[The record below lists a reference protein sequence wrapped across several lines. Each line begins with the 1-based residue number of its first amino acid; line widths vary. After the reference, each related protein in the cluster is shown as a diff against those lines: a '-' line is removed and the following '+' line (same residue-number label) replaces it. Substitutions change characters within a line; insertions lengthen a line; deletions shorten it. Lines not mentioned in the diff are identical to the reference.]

1 MQGPERVQGESLPVG
16 GSLRVLVV
24 DDDVLVRETL
34 REIIQILGYEA
45 EMAGDGP
52 SALDIVEQQPFDV
65 VITDLGMPR
74 MSGWQVAERVKQ
86 LTPGTEVFI
95 LTGWGDS
102 LETNQR
108 AYQVLTKP
116 VEIKVLGEI
125 LARARANRVA

>member
-52 SALDIVEQQPFDV
+52 SALVMVEQQPFDV

-116 VEIKVLGEI
+116 LEIKVLGEI